1 MEIPTFLANLYD
13 AIHQRGIIEINSGNN
28 FQPVPVTADSM
39 QTNLVVAL
47 LIQTDDSR
55 LNKLRADLKALE
67 RNGFQFS
74 LAGRDFPTYVTVQVS
89 NKGMKAKSVLEKG
102 NQMIGYLTFNRL
114 VLDRAGNIL
123 LMSERIPR
131 QISEW
136 RGWASQVMTEYGG
149 QLKPLLI
156 LHSSIASIVRAESMT
171 TEDSERLVELVDTRN
186 RNFHSSPLEVHTESI
201 FVGTLHDLHKSL
213 N

>member
-1 MEIPTFLANLYD
+1 MLVPTFLANLYN
-13 AIHQRGIIEINSGNN
+13 AIHQRGIIEITSRSN
-28 FQPVPVTADSM
+28 FSPVSVTVDSM

-55 LNKLRADLKALE
+55 LNKLWADLKALE

-74 LAGRDFPTYVTVQVS
+74 MAGRDFPTYVTVQVS
-89 NKGMKAKSVLEKG
+89 DKGMKAKSVLEQD
-102 NQMIGYLTFNRL
+102 NNTIGYLTFNRL
-114 VLDRAGNIL
+114 VLDPGGNIL
-123 LMSERIPR
+123 LMSEIVPR

-136 RGWASQVMTEYGG
+136 RGWVSQVMTEYGG

-156 LHSSIASIVRAESMT
+156 LHSSIARIIRAESMT
-171 TEDSERLVELVDTRN
+171 NEERKHLVELVDTCN
-186 RNFHSSPLEVHTESI
+186 KDFHSSPLEVHTESV
-201 FVGTLHDLHKSL
+201 FVGTLHDLYKSL